1 MSAWPATATLSGS
14 EGELILIRLTVEPRL
29 LEDLLE
35 TLAELPFHINPQIN
49 HQVAHGQGTTVEF
62 PAYESWTPQID
73 RALARAHLGAK
84 LAIRPMVA
92 ELGLAS

>member
-1 MSAWPATATLSGS
+1 MSAWPVTATLSGS
-14 EGELILIRLTVEPRL
+14 EGELVLIRLTVEPRL
-29 LEDLLE
+29 LETLLE
-35 TLAELPFHINPQIN
+35 TLADLPFHINPQIN

-73 RALARAHLGAK
+73 QAIARAHVRAK
-84 LAIRPMVA
+84 LRVRPMIA

>member
-1 MSAWPATATLSGS
+1 MSTWPAAATLSGS
-14 EGELILIRLTVEPRL
+14 EGELILVRLTVEPRL

-49 HQVAHGQGTTVEF
+49 HQIAHGQGTTVEF
-62 PAYESWTPQID
+62 PAYESWTTRIGH
-73 RALARAHLGAK
+73 ALALAHLGAR
-84 LAIRPMVA
+84 LAVRPMIA